1 MATLHHNHAGHGFI
15 YLKGAPERVLEMC
28 GRQLRH
34 GEEEPLDPDYWLQ
47 AVARLAARG
56 QRLIAVA
63 GKGTSPDQRVLG
75 FADVAEGLTLLGL
88 LGITDP
94 PRSEAAAAVAECRSA
109 GIRVKMI
116 TGDHGETARAIAA
129 HMGIGQGD
137 RVITGGDLEKATD
150 EDLRQWVQEVDV
162 FARSSPEHKL
172 RLVQALQACGEVAAM
187 TGDGVNDAPALKR
200 ADVGIAMGIKGTEVA
215 KEAAEMVLV
224 DDNFASIVHAVEE
237 GRTVYDNIRK
247 AILYILP
254 TSSAEA
260 LVIVAAILLGRTMPI
275 TPVQILWINMVTTV
289 TLALALAFEPAEA
302 DVMRRP
308 PRGSREA
315 LLSPALLWRLGYVSL
330 ILVAGT
336 FGLFLW
342 ERDSGA
348 PVEAARTVAVNT
360 LVMFEAFYLLNTR
373 FLHETAVSRK
383 GLLGNRYVLGAIGL
397 VMLFQLGFTYAPPL
411 QTLFRTVAIDGAAWL
426 RIVLVGSSVFILVE
440 MEKMLYRALQKRPRP
455 A

>member
-1 MATLHHNHAGHGFI
+1 
-15 YLKGAPERVLEMC
+15 
-28 GRQLRH
+28 
-34 GEEEPLDPDYWLQ
+34 
-47 AVARLAARG
+47 
-56 QRLIAVA
+56 
-63 GKGTSPDQRVLG
+63 
-75 FADVAEGLTLLGL
+75 
-88 LGITDP
+88 
-94 PRSEAAAAVAECRSA
+94 
-109 GIRVKMI
+109 
-116 TGDHGETARAIAA
+116 
-129 HMGIGQGD
+129 
-137 RVITGGDLEKATD
+137 
-150 EDLRQWVQEVDV
+150 
-162 FARSSPEHKL
+162 
-172 RLVQALQACGEVAAM
+172 
-187 TGDGVNDAPALKR
+187 
-200 ADVGIAMGIKGTEVA
+200 
-215 KEAAEMVLV
+215 
-224 DDNFASIVHAVEE
+224 
-237 GRTVYDNIRK
+237 
-247 AILYILP
+247 
-254 TSSAEA
+254 
-260 LVIVAAILLGRTMPI
+260 
-275 TPVQILWINMVTTV
+275 V